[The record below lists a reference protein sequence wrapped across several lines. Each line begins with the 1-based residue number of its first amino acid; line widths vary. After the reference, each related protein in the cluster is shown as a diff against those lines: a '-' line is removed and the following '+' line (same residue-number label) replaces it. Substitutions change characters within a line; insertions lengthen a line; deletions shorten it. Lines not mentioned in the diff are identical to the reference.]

1 MIMITFAKAGEEDP
15 KAPEVRYIKKR
26 KNLEPLPWLGV
37 KIQLGNHMA
46 PFPLHSHMGS
56 PMLGMWTAR
65 QWLSADPPL
74 LLIKISSQ
82 HHCHGYY
89 LLLHLLLPTIHW
101 DQLSLQSPQLLC
113 SMASWHIPRSMSNQ
127 KHSHSQFSWNADKKV
142 ICLGRWPRLKI
153 LKWTRLKILITLY
166 LRPTRWLQRRPLH
179 VQSTITL
186 R

>member
-1 MIMITFAKAGEEDP
+1 MKQCSVTVIHIEKQQKTVLLENGFRSTFAWKWSWSLLQKQGRRILRPQKSDTF
-15 KAPEVRYIKKR
+15 KKG
-26 KNLEPLPWLGV
+26 KSFEPLPWLGV

-82 HHCHGYY
+82 HHCHGHY

-101 DQLSLQSPQLLC
+101 DQLSSQSPQLLC
-113 SMASWHIPRSMSNQ
+113 SMQAQWQAGIFPDLWVIKSTVTLN
-127 KHSHSQFSWNADKKV
+127 SHEM
-142 ICLGRWPRLKI
+142 R
-153 LKWTRLKILITLY
+153 TRK
-166 LRPTRWLQRRPLH
+166 
-179 VQSTITL
+179 
-186 R
+186 